1 MPSLPGIAGI
11 VLAAGRSARMG
22 APKPLLDLEGE
33 TFLARAE
40 RVLREGGCDTVL
52 VVVPPGEAL
61 GPMGAIARTG
71 GAQVIENPDPEA
83 EQIDS
88 LRLGL
93 EAVGDAEAAVV
104 LPVDVLVK
112 DPEVVRALC
121 DAWRQQRAPVARP
134 VHGGRPGHPVL
145 FARETWDELMAPD
158 LEDGARDVVHRH
170 LKEILEV
177 EVGDPG
183 VLVDIDTPEEYVRR
197 VGE

>member
-1 MPSLPGIAGI
+1 MSSIAGI

-33 TFLARAE
+33 TFLSRGV
-40 RVLREGGCDTVL
+40 RVLREGGCDPVL
-52 VVVPPGEAL
+52 VVVPPGEAM
-61 GPMGAIARTG
+61 GPMGAIARTS
-71 GAQVIENPDPEA
+71 GAQVIENPDPAA

-104 LPVDVLVK
+104 LPVDVLLK

-121 DAWRQQRAPVARP
+121 AAWREQRAPVARP

-170 LKEILEV
+170 LSEILEV

-183 VLVDIDTPEEYVRR
+183 VLVDIDTPEEYLRKV
-197 VGE
+197 EE

>member
-1 MPSLPGIAGI
+1 MPTLTGIAGI

-33 TFLARAE
+33 TFLAHGIRI
-40 RVLREGGCDTVL
+40 LREGGCDPVI
-52 VVVPPGEAL
+52 VVVPPGEAM
-61 GPMGAIARTG
+61 GPMGAIARTH
-71 GAQVIENPDPEA
+71 AARVIENPDPQA

-93 EAVGDAEAAVV
+93 KAVDSAEAAVV

-112 DPEVVRALC
+112 DPDVVRALC
-121 DAWRQQRAPVARP
+121 AAWREQRAPVARP
-134 VHGGRPGHPVL
+134 VHRGRPGHPVL
-145 FARETWDELMAPD
+145 FARETWDELMASD

-170 LKEILEV
+170 LAEILEV
-177 EVGDPG
+177 EVGDSG

-197 VGE
+197 VEK

>member
-1 MPSLPGIAGI
+1 MPPVSGIAGI

-33 TFLARAE
+33 SFLARGI
-40 RVLREGGCDTVL
+40 RVLREGGCDPVV
-52 VVVPPGEAL
+52 VVVPDGEAM
-61 GPMGAIARTG
+61 GPMGAIVRTHAAR
-71 GAQVIENPDPEA
+71 VIENPDPRA

-93 EAVGDAEAAVV
+93 KAVETAEAAVV

-112 DPEVVRALC
+112 EPEVVRALC
-121 DAWRQQRAPVARP
+121 EAWLEQRAPVARP

-145 FARETWDELMAPD
+145 FARDTWDELMASD

-170 LKEILEV
+170 LQEILEV
-177 EVGDPG
+177 EVGDSG
-183 VLVDIDTPEEYVRR
+183 VLIDINTPEEYVRK
-197 VGE
+197 VEE

>member
-1 MPSLPGIAGI
+1 MTSLPGIAGI
-11 VLAAGRSARMG
+11 VLAAGGSARMG
-22 APKPLLDLEGE
+22 APKSLLELEGE
-33 TFLARAE
+33 TFLARAV
-40 RVLREGGCDTVL
+40 RVLREGGCDPVL
-52 VVVPPGEAL
+52 VVVPPGEAM
-61 GPMGAIARTG
+61 GPMGGIARTS
-71 GAQVIENPDPEA
+71 GAQVIENPDPAA

-93 EAVGDAEAAVV
+93 EAVGDAEAALV

-121 DAWRQQRAPVARP
+121 AAWREQRAPVARP

-145 FARETWDELMAPD
+145 FARETWEELATPD

-170 LKEILEV
+170 LAEILEV

-197 VGE
+197 VEE